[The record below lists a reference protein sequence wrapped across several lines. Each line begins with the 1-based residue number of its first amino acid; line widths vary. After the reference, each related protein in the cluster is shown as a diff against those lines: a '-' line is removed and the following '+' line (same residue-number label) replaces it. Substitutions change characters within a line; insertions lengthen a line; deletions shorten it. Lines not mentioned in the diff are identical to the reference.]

1 MEGRLTIRITTE
13 EGETVTTILLEGQL
27 TGSSVPDVRAAC
39 ESANQ
44 PVRLDLSGM
53 RSADGGAIRV
63 IKSLLEAEAELHGA
77 SPYIE
82 QLMVEVEKKA

>member
-1 MEGRLTIRITTE
+1 MSIRVSTE
-13 EGETVTTILLEGQL
+13 VGETVTTIRIEGHFA
-27 TGSSVPDVRAAC
+27 SRDAPDVRAAC

-63 IKSLLEAEAELHGA
+63 IKSLLESEAELRGA

>member
-1 MEGRLTIRITTE
+1 MSIRVSTE
-13 EGETVTTILLEGQL
+13 VGETVTTIRIEGHFAS
-27 TGSSVPDVRAAC
+27 GDVPDVRAAC

-44 PVRLDLSGM
+44 PVRLDLSGL
-53 RSADGGAIRV
+53 RSADDSAIRV